1 MDKKDYRTPEIQD
14 WGTVTDVTET
24 GLTNPGGDGK
34 SGSRPS
40 QGG

>member
-1 MDKKDYRTPEIQD
+1 MKKSYTSPELRT
-14 WGTVTDVTET
+14 WGTVANLTQT

-40 QGG
+40 KGQ

>member
-1 MDKKDYRTPEIQD
+1 MDKKDYTTPEIQD

-40 QGG
+40 HGG

>member
-1 MDKKDYRTPEIQD
+1 MKKPYDSPKLKK
-14 WGTVTDVTET
+14 WGTMADLTRT
-24 GLTNPGGDGK
+24 GLTNPGGDAK